1 MSTLLDAPEI
11 ARRLNVSR
19 ATAYREIRARMLHV
33 VVGKRALRVTEA
45 AFASYLERRTAPPT
59 AHRPLALA
67 TRSRRA
73 PRTAAAPPISTSA
86 NEIASADNAGERRL
100 IRLVHPRT
108 KASPPATQPD
118 GAQAT

>member
-1 MSTLLDAPEI
+1 MSALLDAPEI

-45 AFASYLERRTAPPT
+45 AFAAYLDRRTAPPT
-59 AHRPLALA
+59 ANRSMAIG

-73 PRTAAAPPISTSA
+73 PRMAAAPPNCTSA
-86 NEIASADNAGERRL
+86 DEIASADNAGERRL

-108 KASPPATQPD
+108 KAPPTPQPD
-118 GAQAT
+118 GAPAT